1 MKYPLPQAQWRTS
14 YKNLEIQY
22 KSISST
28 PLIRPTDS
36 GVKPRH
42 NTAVCEKKLA
52 ALRTCQLLEAHL
64 ADITPSACSWVGS
77 ERPVSHQHAFSILS
91 QITICDSHCLQSEE
105 SIYLYK
111 YI

>member
-22 KSISST
+22 KSFSST

-42 NTAVCEKKLA
+42 NTAVQNII
-52 ALRTCQLLEAHL
+52 R
-64 ADITPSACSWVGS
+64 V
-77 ERPVSHQHAFSILS
+77 
-91 QITICDSHCLQSEE
+91 
-105 SIYLYK
+105 
-111 YI
+111 